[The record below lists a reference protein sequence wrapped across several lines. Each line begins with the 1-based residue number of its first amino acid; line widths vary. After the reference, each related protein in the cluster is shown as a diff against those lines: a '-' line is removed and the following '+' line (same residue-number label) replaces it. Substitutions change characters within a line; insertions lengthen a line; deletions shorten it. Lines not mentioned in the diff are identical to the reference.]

1 MTLILEFAVLPTRVT
16 DLNFIVILDIFRFL
30 FVTTVS
36 LISLRVFL
44 FRASYMSTEKFF
56 ARFHALLISFVA
68 SIMLLIVSPNIL
80 RTLIGWDGLGV
91 SSYLLVIY
99 YNSPKSYNSGM
110 LTFISNRVG
119 DALIIGSMVFFIAYP
134 SMNLIDLSNFMF
146 MGPLLCS
153 CIIFASFT
161 KSAQIPFRA
170 WLPAAMAAPTPVSSL
185 VHSSTLVTAGVY
197 LIFRF
202 ERLIV
207 KTGINSLL
215 IIFGSITMIIASI
228 AAFSEIDIKKM
239 VALST
244 LSQLGVI
251 ITAIGVG
258 FRVLAFFHLITHAF
272 FKALLFVRAG
282 NLIHR
287 SERYQDIRAIGGSS
301 SEMMPLTTR
310 VVLAASMSLCG
321 LPFISAF
328 YSKEMIIEIMLIKM
342 VPFYS
347 YVLIILGI
355 AITLFYRIRFLM
367 FTVTLYERQQS
378 LFSKHD
384 RDSIVNLRIIILF
397 VPAVVGGR
405 RLNSLLGPNS
415 IMLLHANLK
424 IFALLTILFTSLLFK
439 NALSSFYHKKSL
451 HFYWVLGSMWILP
464 YFSARLPLK
473 TSINTGDYFS
483 KISDFGW
490 LIYFFTIFGTSF
502 STLRRL
508 IGFSFQ
514 KLTFIRLFTYSIR
527 IFLLFMLF

>member
-1 MTLILEFAVLPTRVT
+1 
-16 DLNFIVILDIFRFL
+16 
-30 FVTTVS
+30 
-36 LISLRVFL
+36 
-44 FRASYMSTEKFF
+44 
-56 ARFHALLISFVA
+56 
-68 SIMLLIVSPNIL
+68 
-80 RTLIGWDGLGV
+80 
-91 SSYLLVIY
+91 
-99 YNSPKSYNSGM
+99 
-110 LTFISNRVG
+110 
-119 DALIIGSMVFFIAYP
+119 
-134 SMNLIDLSNFMF
+134 
-146 MGPLLCS
+146 
-153 CIIFASFT
+153 
-161 KSAQIPFRA
+161 
-170 WLPAAMAAPTPVSSL
+170 MAAPTPVSSL

-287 SERYQDIRAIGGSS
+287 SERYQDMRAIGGSS

-424 IFALLTILFTSLLFK
+424 IFALMTILFTFLLFK

-451 HFYWVLGSMWILP
+451 HFYWVLGSM
-464 YFSARLPLK
+464 
-473 TSINTGDYFS
+473 
-483 KISDFGW
+483 
-490 LIYFFTIFGTSF
+490 
-502 STLRRL
+502 
-508 IGFSFQ
+508 
-514 KLTFIRLFTYSIR
+514 
-527 IFLLFMLF
+527 